1 MTAMFMNKW
10 YRVTNDL
17 CHEEASNADEN
28 HPFYFGVHASKPDDL
43 IFISRDGKTIS
54 ELESEFR
61 KVDFLLRIE
70 VPPKLMRLFT
80 MSVTVK
86 KIYEYSDIK
95 VVASSLEEAE
105 AYVES
110 LVDNGDLE
118 DFVEDDMNATL
129 EGILCDEEEVIDE
142 DAADD
147 YPNAR

>member
-1 MTAMFMNKW
+1 MTMEVNKW
-10 YRVTNDL
+10 YRVTNTL
-17 CHEEASNADEN
+17 CYSESEAD
-28 HPFYFGVHASKPDDL
+28 HPFYFGIHGSNPDDL
-43 IFISRDGKTIS
+43 IFISRAEKSRS
-54 ELESEFR
+54 EIESEFR
-61 KVDFLLRIE
+61 KTDFLLRIE
-70 VPPKLMRLFT
+70 VPPKFMRLFT

-147 YPNAR
+147 YPNARY

>member
-1 MTAMFMNKW
+1 MTMEVNKW
-10 YRVTNDL
+10 YRVTNNL
-17 CHEEASNADEN
+17 CREEASNADEN
-28 HPFYFGVHASKPDDL
+28 HPFYFGIHASKPDDL
-43 IFISRDGKTIS
+43 IFISRAGKTIS

-70 VPPKLMRLFT
+70 VPPKFMRLFT
-80 MSVTVK
+80 MSVTIK

-95 VVASSLEEAE
+95 VVAPSLSEAE

-110 LVDNGDLE
+110 LVDNGDL
-118 DFVEDDMNATL
+118 DDYTEDDMSATL